1 MSHEDPYRP
10 NPGRDRGAY
19 TPPTEDDLPFDRG
32 GYDAH
37 RGGGHGPVG
46 GGGKTPPLTLIISI
60 AVLLAI
66 IVAVLVLRPWDSAN
80 PDKAPPAVGTPV
92 GEMKGDVP
100 VDAQPVDPEAGI
112 DVYSDA
118 ENPTTPP
125 TFVPPP
131 ETVQPRPLPQPVETP
146 TAPPAATT
154 PPPAKTEPAPTPA
167 PAAGGTSGVQIGAFS
182 TPAIAEREYNQVVGR
197 YPSLTRGG
205 SRRVQEVTSSSGS
218 TLYRT
223 TVTGLSREQA
233 TSLCT
238 AIKSGGGDCIVR

>member
-19 TPPTEDDLPFDRG
+19 TPPTDDDLPFDRN
-32 GYDAH
+32 GYDPR
-37 RGGGHGPVG
+37 RGGGHGGG
-46 GGGKTPPLTLIISI
+46 GGGKAPPLTLIISGVVLLLLII
-60 AVLLAI
+60 AVVVYYRAGP
-66 IVAVLVLRPWDSAN
+66 RSSED
-80 PDKAPPAVGTPV
+80 APPAIGSPV
-92 GEMKGDVP
+92 GEMKGEAP
-100 VDAQPVDPEAGI
+100 QEAQPIDPEAGI
-112 DVYSDA
+112 DVYTRG
-118 ENPTTPP
+118 ETPTTPP

-131 ETVQPRPLPQPVETP
+131 EAVQPRPAPQPVETP
-146 TAPPAATT
+146 APTAPPPAATT
-154 PPPAKTEPAPTPA
+154 PPPAKVEPTPA
-167 PAAGGTSGVQIGAFS
+167 PAAGGASGVQIGAFS
-182 TPAIAEREYNQVVGR
+182 TPAIAESQYNQIVGR
-197 YPSLTRGG
+197 YPSLTRGA